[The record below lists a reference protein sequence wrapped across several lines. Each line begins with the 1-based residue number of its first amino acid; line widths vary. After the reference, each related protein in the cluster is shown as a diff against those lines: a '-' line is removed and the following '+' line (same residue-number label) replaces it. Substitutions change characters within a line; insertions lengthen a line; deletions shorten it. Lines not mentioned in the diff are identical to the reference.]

1 MKYKLTKGTLSRIR
15 TNKKDIDAL
24 IKEGYVL
31 DGKVNDK
38 FEVIDDDPTFSK
50 PKSKPKPKTKTKPET
65 EKKE

>member
-38 FEVIDDDPTFSK
+38 FEVIDDVPTFSK
-50 PKSKPKPKTKTKPET
+50 PKSKPKTKTKPET